1 MLGWGVHLV
10 DFLQMTH
17 GRLGCHWPVSVPHLT
32 DQCLFPISQASV
44 CFPSHLFPIHL
55 FPISQDSVCS
65 HLIRFPISQAKHIA
79 EANGEEAVD
88 DEKRN
93 KCDQCGATF
102 NRPCKLKRHVLLHSG
117 ERPFPCHVC
126 TASFTQVYHLRAHM
140 QRHAGEKPHR

>member
-1 MLGWGVHLV
+1 
-10 DFLQMTH
+10 MTS
-17 GRLGCHWPVSVPHLT
+17 RETVKDDGC
-32 DQCLFPISQASV
+32 
-44 CFPSHLFPIHL
+44 
-55 FPISQDSVCS
+55 
-65 HLIRFPISQAKHIA
+65 ISQAKHIA
-79 EANGEEAVD
+79 EANGEEVVD

-140 QRHAGEKPHR
+140 QRHAGEKPHRYTDWGSL